1 VVCAVTLATASL
13 NGLVGIAPFVLTLT
27 SVFASTVGSG
37 LGAFVGEYRR
47 VRGVPDE
54 QVIEDIQQTAA
65 AVVDPMVEAQL
76 FRDGT
81 EDLVSR
87 YKLNTGLTNIVL
99 RYHDGLP
106 ISRKRMTDDKVI
118 DQRYWNL
125 CYEVLEQLGMV
136 GSDTRSY
143 KSKGDAQL
151 DLEFIGRR
159 WRVSMGQEVWVLPEV
174 SEAWQRVDL
183 YACTFLRRKETA
195 EKTDSPA

>member
-1 VVCAVTLATASL
+1 
-13 NGLVGIAPFVLTLT
+13 VGISPVVSALTNI
-27 SVFASTVGSG
+27 FASTVGSG

-65 AVVDPMVEAQL
+65 AVLDPRVEAQL

-106 ISRKRMTDDKVI
+106 ISRNRMTDDKAI

-125 CYEVLEQLGMV
+125 CYEVLQQLAMV
-136 GSDTRSY
+136 GGDTRSY
-143 KSKGDAQL
+143 RTKGDARL
-151 DLEFIGRR
+151 DLEFISRR
-159 WRVSMGQEVWVLPEV
+159 WRVSMGQEVWVLPEG
-174 SEAWQRVDL
+174 SEARQRVDL
-183 YACTFLRRKETA
+183 YACTFLHRKETTG
-195 EKTDSPA
+195 KTDSPA